1 MALKAKLADKGRLRP
16 HEMIRKKMPD
26 GTGSLQ
32 DLPMRAHGAA
42 AEDEA
47 ADGEYC
53 KAIDRVTAVF
63 GKQNRAQT
71 TADEHKMYARMLD
84 SWLVREGFGSYFE
97 ADLEH
102 GRCIA
107 VRARRG
113 QSGEKKV
120 IKPQMLIGYLLQMA
134 TGGESTPKGGHAK
147 DLAARAATEVATA
160 CGQRSKMKRSKGKF
174 GYGPYKDESWS
185 LQAFQK
191 RVYAVRDVYATEL
204 KDTRVENPG
213 WDDAVCGV
221 LSSLAKLVG
230 KKAQHVPQVRART

>member
-71 TADEHKMYARMLD
+71 TADEHKRIPMYVKLKRGMC
-84 SWLVREGFGSYFE
+84 SVCRKGPESEGYS
-97 ADLEH
+97 
-102 GRCIA
+102 
-107 VRARRG
+107 RRG
-113 QSGEKKV
+113 RPSPSACVQS
-120 IKPQMLIGYLLQMA
+120 
-134 TGGESTPKGGHAK
+134 TAK
-147 DLAARAATEVATA
+147 
-160 CGQRSKMKRSKGKF
+160 Q
-174 GYGPYKDESWS
+174 
-185 LQAFQK
+185 
-191 RVYAVRDVYATEL
+191 
-204 KDTRVENPG
+204 
-213 WDDAVCGV
+213 
-221 LSSLAKLVG
+221 
-230 KKAQHVPQVRART
+230 